1 MQNHDV
7 MNVRYKALT
16 KTVLFSVLLATGS
29 PVLAKQRIDQTIE
42 TSSRPNVEIEHVN
55 GKAVI
60 KTWDKNAVKITGELS
75 DKTEDFEFE
84 KTGSGVSFDVDIGR
98 HQGDWGNYRIKD
110 GDDLTIYVPAA
121 SKIDYSAVSASVQ
134 LFDITNDTKVDL
146 VNGDIEANN
155 LAGRIKLETVNGNV
169 RLNGVKGELVAET
182 VNGDIEGEHSE
193 GEEVRVITVNGN
205 IDIRSDSPQLRIE
218 SVNGRMDFTTAMIN
232 ELDIVTVN
240 GKVKGDITLADNGDV
255 DVSSVGGK
263 VTLKFQPDVSARFDI
278 QAHAGGDIRNKL
290 SKDRPQKAKYG
301 PNEWLE
307 FSTGEG
313 SARVEVSTV
322 HGVIELD
329 KR

>member
-1 MQNHDV
+1 MQNHKV
-7 MNVRYKALT
+7 INSGCSALS
-16 KTVLFSVLLATGS
+16 KTVIVSALLAIGS
-29 PVLAKQRIDQTIE
+29 PVMAKQRIDQTIE
-42 TSSRPNVEIEHVN
+42 TSSQPNVEIEHVN

-75 DKTEDFEFE
+75 DKTEDFEFA
-84 KTGSGVSFDVDIGR
+84 KTASGVSFDVDVGR
-98 HQGDWGNYRIKD
+98 HHGDWGNYRVKD

-169 RLNGVKGELVAET
+169 KLNAVKGELVAET
-182 VNGDIEGEHSE
+182 VNGDIEGDHSD
-193 GEEVRVITVNGN
+193 GEETRIITVNGN
-205 IDIRSDSPQLRIE
+205 IKITSDSPQLRME
-218 SVNGRMDFTTAMIN
+218 SVNGRMNFTTARVK

-240 GKVKGDITLADNGDV
+240 GKVEGDITLAKNGDV

-263 VTLKFQPDVSARFDI
+263 VTLIFQPDVSARFDI
-278 QAHAGGDIRNKL
+278 QAHAGGDIRNNLTSDK
-290 SKDRPQKAKYG
+290 SQKAKYG

-307 FSTGEG
+307 FSTGDG
-313 SARVEVSTV
+313 SARVELSTV
-322 HGVIELD
+322 HGVIVLD

>member
-1 MQNHDV
+1 MQNHKV
-7 MNVRYKALT
+7 INSGCSALS
-16 KTVLFSVLLATGS
+16 KTVLVSVLLASAS
-29 PVLAKQRIDQTIE
+29 PVMAKQRIDQTIE
-42 TSSRPNVEIEHVN
+42 TSSQPNVEIEHVN

-60 KTWDKNAVKITGELS
+60 KTWDKNAVKITGDLS

-84 KTGSGVSFDVDIGR
+84 KTASGVSFDVDIGR

-169 RLNGVKGELVAET
+169 KLNAVKGELVAET
-182 VNGDIEGEHSE
+182 VNGDIKGDHSE
-193 GEEVRVITVNGN
+193 GEEARITTVNGN

-240 GKVKGDITLADNGDV
+240 GKVRGDITLADNGDV

-263 VTLKFQPDVSARFDI
+263 VTLIFQPVVSARFDI
-278 QAHAGGDIRNKL
+278 QAHAGGDIRNSLTSDK
-290 SKDRPQKAKYG
+290 SQKAKYG

-307 FSTGEG
+307 FSTGKG

-322 HGVIELD
+322 HGVIELN